1 MSDRYEVSKLKFG
14 EICVIDTTKED
25 TDDDKVLVSVDTEVK
40 ARIIVDLL
48 NEKEDLIDEKPLD
61 LHKDF
66 SEYDECINSI
76 DTDSRRLLKI
86 KEVYQSESDRILEE
100 ARETGVDFKALY
112 GGNNASTR
120 KQYVDEQLYD
130 LIQEKNELKFKVDD
144 NLRRIG
150 FLKRMIDMKIKL
162 IGV

>member
-25 TDDDKVLVSVDTEVK
+25 IDEDKVLVSVDTEVK

-76 DTDSRRLLKI
+76 DTDSRRLLEI

-100 ARETGVDFKALY
+100 ARETKVDFKALY

-144 NLRRIG
+144 NLRRIS

>member
-1 MSDRYEVSKLKFG
+1 MSERYEVSKLKFG

-48 NEKEDLIDEKPLD
+48 NEKEDLINEKPLD

-76 DTDSRRLLKI
+76 DTDSRRLLEIEEEYK
-86 KEVYQSESDRILEE
+86 SESDRILKE

-130 LIQEKNELKFKVDD
+130 LIEEKNELKFKVDD

>member
-25 TDDDKVLVSVDTEVK
+25 SDDDKVLVSVDTEVK

-76 DTDSRRLLKI
+76 DTDSKRLLEIEEEYK
-86 KEVYQSESDRILEE
+86 SESDRILKE
-100 ARETGVDFKALY
+100 ARETEVDFKALY

-130 LIQEKNELKFKVDD
+130 LIEEKNDLKFKVDD
-144 NLRRIG
+144 NLRRIA

>member
-76 DTDSRRLLKI
+76 DTDSKRLLEIEEEYK
-86 KEVYQSESDRILEE
+86 SESDRILKE
-100 ARETGVDFKALY
+100 ARETEVDFKALY

-130 LIQEKNELKFKVDD
+130 LIEEKNDLKFKVDD
-144 NLRRIG
+144 NLRRIA

>member
-76 DTDSRRLLKI
+76 DTDSRRLLEIEEEYK
-86 KEVYQSESDRILEE
+86 SESDRILKE
-100 ARETGVDFKALY
+100 ARETEVDFKALY

-130 LIQEKNELKFKVDD
+130 LIEEKNDLKFKVDD
-144 NLRRIG
+144 NLRRIA

>member
-76 DTDSRRLLKI
+76 DTDSRRLLEI
-86 KEVYQSESDRILEE
+86 KEEYQSESDRILEE

-130 LIQEKNELKFKVDD
+130 LVEEKNELKFKVDD

-150 FLKRMIDMKIKL
+150 FLQRMIDMKIKL

>member
-14 EICVIDTTKED
+14 EICVIDTSKED
-25 TDDDKVLVSVDTEVK
+25 SDDDKVLVSVDTEVK

-76 DTDSRRLLKI
+76 DTDSKRLLEIEEEYK
-86 KEVYQSESDRILEE
+86 SESDRILKE
-100 ARETGVDFKALY
+100 ARETEVDFKALY

-130 LIQEKNELKFKVDD
+130 LIEEKNDLKFKVDD
-144 NLRRIG
+144 NLRRIA